1 MENSRMLKTVLFVS
15 GLIATGVGGL
25 ILFTPQTLYVASGI
39 ELGHNII
46 QLSEVRAAGGA
57 LFASGVLIMSGAF
70 VARLAFTSAMVSTVL
85 YLSYGVSR
93 VLSMAID
100 GMPSDGLVQATVLEM
115 AIGLTGVF
123 VLVKY
128 GYSDRI
134 GR

>member
-1 MENSRMLKTVLFVS
+1 MLKTVLFVS

>member
-1 MENSRMLKTVLFVS
+1 MLKTVLFVS

-25 ILFTPQTLYVASGI
+25 ILFTPQTLYAASGI
-39 ELGHNII
+39 ELGHNIS

-128 GYSDRI
+128 GYPDRI